1 MNICQKKNILISFFF
16 LGVFFSSLFSQSL
29 EDIYEELCPS
39 IVGLEGKKSARLS
52 QKELIQKGRHYG
64 TGFCIA
70 PGLLVTTREV
80 VQYGL
85 EVQCTFFD
93 RRCEM
98 GQVVAYD
105 EKTPLVLVKISRSD
119 LPPLS
124 FSDASI
130 GEIVLSLGNSH
141 KSISHDL
148 TVAFSVGS
156 LNEEIFFSQ
165 GSMVLQTWETDV
177 AINPGNFGGPLLNLE
192 GQVIGVIF
200 SAYRSFVKLGLVL
213 NSQHLKSFLK
223 KFNKQEIPLVFP
235 HFLTQT
241 AVIYTGIVLEKR
253 SKLAI
258 VADIDKQSPAEASGL
273 QVRDA
278 ILAIENIPLKDFR
291 EFESSIQ
298 KFFPDQKITLTI
310 KRRGKTI
317 LVQMIL
323 SAYFM

>member
-1 MNICQKKNILISFFF
+1 MKICQKKTFLISFFF
-16 LGVFFSSLFSQSL
+16 LGACFSSLLSQNL
-29 EDIYEELCPS
+29 EEIYGELCPS

-52 QKELIQKGRHYG
+52 EEELLQKGRHYG
-64 TGFCIA
+64 TGFSIA

-80 VQYGL
+80 VQYGI

-98 GQVVAYD
+98 GQVIAYD

-124 FSDASI
+124 LSDASI
-130 GEIVLSLGNSH
+130 GEIVLSLGNSYR
-141 KSISHDL
+141 SISHDL
-148 TVAFSVGS
+148 AVAFSIGS
-156 LNEEIFFSQ
+156 LNEKVSFSR
-165 GSMVLQTWETDV
+165 GCMVLQTWETDV
-177 AINPGNFGGPLLNLE
+177 AINPGNFGGPLFNLD
-192 GQVIGVIF
+192 GQVVGVIF
-200 SAYRSFVKLGLVL
+200 SAYRSSVKLGLVL
-213 NSQHLKSFLK
+213 NSEHLKSFFE
-223 KFNKQEIPLVFP
+223 KFLKQEMPLVFP

-241 AVIYTGIVLEKR
+241 AVIYTGIVLKKL

-258 VADIDKQSPAEASGL
+258 VAEIDKQSPAQASEL
-273 QVRDA
+273 QMGDE
-278 ILAIENIPLKDFR
+278 ILAIENIPLKSSQ
-291 EFESSIQ
+291 EFENSIQ
-298 KFFPDQKITLTI
+298 KFFPDQKITLTV